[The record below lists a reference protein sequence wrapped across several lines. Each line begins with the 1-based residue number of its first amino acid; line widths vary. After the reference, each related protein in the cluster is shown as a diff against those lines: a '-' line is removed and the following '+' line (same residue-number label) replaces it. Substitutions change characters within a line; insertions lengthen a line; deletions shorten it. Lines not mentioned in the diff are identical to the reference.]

1 MMDWLLDTL
10 VWTAAL
16 IALVLLIRR
25 PVARWFGPQ
34 FAYALWALPLLRLL
48 MPPLTLPAWLAPVEP
63 ATTSVPASDSTGFM
77 LVEFAPAPFVE
88 PAAPQLLPY
97 SLQEIALAA
106 WLTGAAIFLYLRF
119 RSYHRM
125 RQDLLAEA
133 REVGRA
139 GKVRLVETPL
149 TGAPLAFGVIDKVV
163 AMPRGFL
170 ADWDR
175 EARDLAL
182 AHELAHHQGQDLL
195 INMAAQPLFALHW
208 FNPLGHLGWLAMRRD
223 QEAAC
228 DARVLAARGPAERAA
243 YAKVIAS
250 FAAGPNVALAAP
262 MACPVLGDKSI
273 IQRLRSIKMN
283 NHSNSQ
289 RWLGRGV
296 LAAALLAM
304 PLTATISYAEPAPA
318 PEVAPIPPLPP
329 VPPVPPV
336 PPAPMAVQAAA
347 EAPIAPDG
355 QTAVIER
362 VISEDVE
369 KGADGKDVKKVRKIR
384 MIRNGENISEEE
396 MREIMIEVREELAEA
411 DRELAEAMKQHR
423 LAMVTM
429 RDAEGKMPHVIVSC
443 DKDNAQEWVSKE
455 GEGTKVVRICTA
467 DIMASAISG
476 LESARASVAKDKNIP
491 DDVREE
497 VLRELDQ
504 QIKRWNEKNS

>member
-1 MMDWLLDTL
+1 
-10 VWTAAL
+10 
-16 IALVLLIRR
+16 
-25 PVARWFGPQ
+25 
-34 FAYALWALPLLRLL
+34 
-48 MPPLTLPAWLAPVEP
+48 
-63 ATTSVPASDSTGFM
+63 
-77 LVEFAPAPFVE
+77 
-88 PAAPQLLPY
+88 
-97 SLQEIALAA
+97 
-106 WLTGAAIFLYLRF
+106 
-119 RSYHRM
+119 
-125 RQDLLAEA
+125 
-133 REVGRA
+133 
-139 GKVRLVETPL
+139 
-149 TGAPLAFGVIDKVV
+149 
-163 AMPRGFL
+163 
-170 ADWDR
+170 
-175 EARDLAL
+175 
-182 AHELAHHQGQDLL
+182 
-195 INMAAQPLFALHW
+195 
-208 FNPLGHLGWLAMRRD
+208 
-223 QEAAC
+223 
-228 DARVLAARGPAERAA
+228 
-243 YAKVIAS
+243 
-250 FAAGPNVALAAP
+250 
-262 MACPVLGDKSI
+262 
-273 IQRLRSIKMN
+273 MN

-304 PLTATISYAEPAPA
+304 PLSATISYAEPAPA

-443 DKDNAQEWVSKE
+443 DKDNAQEWASKE
-455 GEGTKVVRICTA
+455 GEGNKVVKICTA

-476 LESARASVAKDKNIP
+476 LETARNSIAIDENIP
-491 DDVREE
+491 ADVREE
-497 VLRELDQ
+497 VLRELER
-504 QIKRWNEKNS
+504 QIKRWKEKNS